1 MVDHLVSSVY
11 NRSIKFVSFSMNT
24 ENTILTGSID
34 DFIPVETLEEG
45 VNQVEEVEHIDGG
58 EKPYSLFQKPAVP
71 THVSEGMQQMQKDA
85 QQLQQEQQSVEH
97 IDGGEKRYSLF
108 QKPGEKE
115 AVPTHISEGMQ
126 QIQED
131 AEQILQD
138 NERKQKN
145 AAMIEILRKEP
156 KFEGAFKDLNFS
168 DGSTAIVFERGMFE
182 LGKKQLDSNL
192 GISEKYSTPKNIN
205 DVISEKHSVI
215 MLSNEGMIFLVTGGV
230 YNRNAQEYEAIYKMV
245 MSKKESSG
253 NTEEFQTTFSNKE
266 LFPNQGF
273 SDEGAEL
280 DAEGNVV
287 SRAVDSNFYWAMYMK
302 DNLNDKKYGFDTKAL
317 LKEFAE
323 ASVLTKEEEEK
334 KRQTSPEELKAMI
347 AEIN

>member
-1 MVDHLVSSVY
+1 
-11 NRSIKFVSFSMNT
+11 MNT
-24 ENTILTGSID
+24 GNMNSVESAD
-34 DFIPVETLEEG
+34 DFIPVEKDEG
-45 VNQVEEVEHIDGG
+45 GDKVQEVQHIDGG
-58 EKPYSLFQKPAVP
+58 EEPYSLFHKPEEQQPVP

-85 QQLQQEQQSVEH
+85 QQLQQEQQSVPVH
-97 IDGGEKRYSLF
+97 L
-108 QKPGEKE
+108 
-115 AVPTHISEGMQ
+115 SENV
-126 QIQED
+126 QEVKVETEESD
-131 AEQILQD
+131 YKKVNSEI
-138 NERKQKN
+138 
-145 AAMIEILRKEP
+145 IEILKNEP
-156 KFEGAFKDLNFS
+156 KFEGAFQDVTFS
-168 DGSTAIVFERGMFE
+168 NGEKALVYNRGMFAFSKNE
-182 LGKKQLDSNL
+182 LPSNL
-192 GISEKYSTPKNIN
+192 GISEKYSTPKNIRE
-205 DVISEKHSVI
+205 VQQEKHSAI
-215 MLSNEGMIFLVTGGV
+215 MFTNEGMIFLVTGGV
-230 YNRNAQEYEAIYKMV
+230 YNRNAQEYEAIYRMV

-287 SRAVDSNFYWAMYMK
+287 SRAVDANFYWAMYMK

-334 KRQTSPEELKAMI
+334 NRQTSPEELKAMI